1 MSLTLDQ
8 LRLAAALSHGAPD
21 GDLELSGVGRR
32 WLVSFRRP
40 ARDHRPVWLPAARA
54 GHRRGCRVGLLP
66 VEHVRFVGGV
76 RDIGG
81 GVYESSGPDGPQRR
95 IATFLGAGVVEG
107 TLREAPDDG
116 GAIVAQVGGDRELGV
131 SVVTL
136 STARP
141 GVDLLLDAV
150 AQSVAA
156 ACMVEELIAPSRR
169 RARLTALFGRRLSER
184 VASPQGCSVPSR

>member
-1 MSLTLDQ
+1 MLRRHGRPGWYRPVTITLDQ
-8 LRLAAALSHGAPD
+8 LRLAAALSHSAPD
-21 GDLELSGVGRR
+21 GDLELRGAGRR

-40 ARDHRPVWLPAARA
+40 RA
-54 GHRRGCRVGLLP
+54 TIDPCGFRQLVLATVRGCRVGLLP
-66 VEHVRFVGGV
+66 VEQVRFVGGL

-81 GVYESSGPDGPQRR
+81 GVYESSGPDGPRRR
-95 IATFLGAGVVEG
+95 IATFLGAGAIEG
-107 TLREAPDDG
+107 TLREAPDDDG
-116 GAIVAQVGGDRELGV
+116 SIVAQVGGDRELGV

-156 ACMVEELIAPSRR
+156 ACMVEEVISP
-169 RARLTALFGRRLSER
+169 
-184 VASPQGCSVPSR
+184 VAVEHG